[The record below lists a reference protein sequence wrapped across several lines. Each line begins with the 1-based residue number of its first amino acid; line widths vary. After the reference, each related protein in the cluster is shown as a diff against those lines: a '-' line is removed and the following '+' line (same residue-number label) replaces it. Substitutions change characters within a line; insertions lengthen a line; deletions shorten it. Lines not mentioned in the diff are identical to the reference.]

1 MLAKDCLSEHS
12 ASAAQAM
19 PAKKAGAAPPVKSV
33 AESGATK
40 RTAAKAKA
48 KCKSAAQQLD
58 FAESPKAPKKAKKAD
73 NYDPKD
79 IVCAL
84 CEVSAAD
91 LW

>member
-1 MLAKDCLSEHS
+1 MSEHS

-19 PAKKAGAAPPVKSV
+19 PPRKAGTAPAKSV